1 MQLQSTS
8 IPVKEKPRASSRAGQ
23 TPAMTPYAIA
33 RPMKENFCQWGS
45 SSILRHQGGRSS
57 GWMPNVCR
65 GSQPVSQ
72 CASLIAG
79 KPPGLHQAVGL

>member
-1 MQLQSTS
+1 M
-8 IPVKEKPRASSRAGQ
+8 
-23 TPAMTPYAIA
+23 MPYAMA

-65 GSQPVSQ
+65 GSQPASQ

-79 KPPGLHQAVGL
+79 APGLHQAAGRWLEQAEGMQGILQGALAGGQQSDC